1 MRFLANE
8 NFPMASVRHLRAAGH
23 DTAAVI
29 EDSPGARDS
38 LVLKRASDEGRILL
52 TFDRD
57 YGELI
62 YRHKAPV
69 PAGVIYFRLDP
80 STPKEPAEQLL
91 RVLATP
97 DLLMSRNFTVL
108 ERHQVRQR
116 PLPDA

>member
-8 NFPMASVRHLRAAGH
+8 NFPLASVRYLRNAGY

-29 EDSPGARDS
+29 EDSPGVRDS
-38 LVLKRASDEGRILL
+38 YVLERASHEGRVIL

-57 YGELI
+57 PGELI
-62 YRHKAPV
+62 YRRRAPV

-80 STPKEPAEQLL
+80 TTPKEPAEQLL

-97 DLLMSRNFTVL
+97 DLLLDRKFTVL
-108 ERHQVRQR
+108 ERQQVRQR
-116 PLPDA
+116 PLPER